1 VRQSVPLAAR
11 FDAVAVSLLLAAF
24 SRAAAP
30 QEASGPASEVITTVA
45 GTSLS
50 YHVAEPEELD
60 GIIRDV
66 ASHVQVLWVGVEGWD
81 KDILNAPHK
90 IDRLRAV
97 IDLAHKHGMGV
108 AFGLHWHSLLPRD
121 ADIADSPSA
130 GAAHGT
136 ARPSG

>member
-1 VRQSVPLAAR
+1 MRQSMPPAAR
-11 FDAVAVSLLLAAF
+11 FDVVAVSLLLAAF
-24 SRAAAP
+24 CRAAAP

-81 KDILNAPHK
+81 KACTGIVCCQEMPTSPIPRLLARRLILRMARS
-90 IDRLRAV
+90 RL
-97 IDLAHKHGMGV
+97 
-108 AFGLHWHSLLPRD
+108 
-121 ADIADSPSA
+121 
-130 GAAHGT
+130 
-136 ARPSG
+136 